1 MYQIKTNTQEEQ
13 KDRHVKKNL
22 ASEKTRMTVSTYS
35 KEDNNL
41 WVLDGKEIE
50 VVKTRDLDFLKNWS
64 TKYTKHHL

>member
-1 MYQIKTNTQEEQ
+1 MYQIKTDTQKEQ
-13 KDRHVKKNL
+13 KDRHVKMFM

-50 VVKTRDLDFLKNWS
+50 VVKTRDLDFLKSWS
-64 TKYTKHHL
+64 TKYTKCHL